1 MGTGINTIAAQ
12 EIKRRG
18 VIALEE
24 GLRRGPIHILKR
36 NRAVCVVLSETEFQ
50 ELLDQAAT
58 ARLADS
64 LADLQDGRVA
74 FSSSREI
81 LDEIS

>member
-1 MGTGINTIAAQ
+1 MGTELNTIAAQ

-24 GLRRGPIHILKR
+24 GLMQGPIHILKR
-36 NRAVCVVLSETEFQ
+36 NRPVCVVLSETQFQ
-50 ELLDQAAT
+50 ELVDQAAT

-64 LADLQDGRVA
+64 LADLQHERVG
-74 FSSSREI
+74 FSNCHDI